1 MTLPV
6 SVVIPTHNRP
16 DMLRGAI
23 ESVLA
28 QTYPVREIIVVD
40 NGRPEETERVVKEF
54 SIPIVLVRSSV
65 PGPSTSRNRGVE
77 ISRGDYIAFLDD
89 DDLWHPDKLAVQMD
103 FLEKHPDVVMVSS
116 RIFPFGREIAIDSS
130 AWISG
135 DLFARL
141 FMESFVATPTVVVK
155 KDALVRVGGFDPRY
169 MRAEDYDLWLRI
181 TDRFITA
188 HLKSPTAWFRSSP
201 GQLSKNKIDL
211 RKSAMAVLR
220 ERYNPKKVSSRRFNR
235 RMSDV
240 LIFLGREQVK
250 SGDAVGGR
258 RSLIEAFRLTPF
270 RLRPIRYLI
279 GNLLR
284 RR

>member
-1 MTLPV
+1 MLPV

-23 ESVLA
+23 ESVLG

-40 NGRPEETERVVKEF
+40 NGRPKETERVVKEF
-54 SIPIVLVRSSV
+54 GVPIILVRSPV

-77 ISRGDYIAFLDD
+77 ISRGDYVAFLDD

-103 FLEKHPDVVMVSS
+103 FLEKHPDVAMVSC
-116 RIFPFGREIAIDSS
+116 RIVPFGREISINSGL
-130 AWISG
+130 WISG
-135 DLFARL
+135 DLYARL

-155 KDALVRVGGFDPRY
+155 KDVLVSVGGFDPRY

-181 TDRFITA
+181 TDLFVTA
-188 HLKSPTAWFRSSP
+188 HLRSPLAWFRSSP

-211 RKSAMAVLR
+211 RRSAMAVLR
-220 ERYNPKKVSSRRFNR
+220 ERYNPKKVSPRRFNR

-240 LIFLGREQVK
+240 LIFLGREQVR
-250 SGDAVGGR
+250 SGDAVSGR
-258 RSLIEAFRLTPF
+258 HSFVEAFRLTPF

-279 GNLLR
+279 GDLLR
-284 RR
+284 